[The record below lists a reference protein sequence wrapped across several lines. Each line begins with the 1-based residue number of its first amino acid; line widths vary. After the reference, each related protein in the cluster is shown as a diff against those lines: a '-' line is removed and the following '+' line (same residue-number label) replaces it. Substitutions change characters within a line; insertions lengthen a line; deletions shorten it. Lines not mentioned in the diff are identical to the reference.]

1 MDGGVTLM
9 SNPSS
14 LPDLIAILQA
24 DYHRFPDNQTY
35 DIYADDVYFK
45 DPLTEF
51 RGVKR
56 YRTMIDFLQR
66 FFSNIELEIHGVE
79 SAAELIKTEW
89 TLNMTAP
96 LPWQPRLSIPGRS
109 ELKVN
114 QANLISSHIDYWHI
128 SPWSVL
134 RQNFFSDKKASQ

>member
-1 MDGGVTLM
+1 MVGGVTLM

-14 LPDLIAILQA
+14 LQDLMAILQA
-24 DYHRFPDNQTY
+24 DYGRFPQNQTY

-56 YRTMIDFLQR
+56 YCAMIDFLQR

-109 ELKVN
+109 ELRINAK
-114 QANLISSHIDYWHI
+114 NLIVSHIDYWHI

>member
-1 MDGGVTLM
+1 MSNPV

-24 DYHRFPDNQTY
+24 DYRRFPTNQTY

-56 YRTMIDFLQR
+56 YRAMIAFLQR

-79 SAAELIKTEW
+79 PGSELIETEW

-109 ELKVN
+109 ELQFN
-114 QANLISSHIDYWHI
+114 ANHLITSHIDYWHI